1 MLPELTAGEWG
12 LACVAGMLVGAS
24 KTGLPGVGMLVVP
37 VMAHLFGGRLSVGA
51 LLPLL
56 IVADMF
62 AVTWYRRDC
71 RWDLIGRLALWVG
84 FGVAAGAGI
93 LAWFG
98 GAAASDAM
106 GPWIGGIVLAMLATH
121 LALKGRNAEAWSRG
135 RLWTA
140 GAGVLA
146 GITTTISNA
155 AGPVMSLYMAGQG
168 VDKRK
173 FVGTLAWFF
182 FAVNVS
188 KVPILAALTFAQPE
202 RPLMT
207 VQTLAFD
214 LVMAPLVAVG
224 AFGGR
229 KVLEKIP
236 QSAFEGL
243 VLVLAAAASV
253 TLLVG

>member
-12 LACVAGMLVGAS
+12 LACIAGMLVGAS

-56 IVADMF
+56 IVADLF

-71 RWDLIGRLALWVG
+71 RWDLIGRLAIWVG
-84 FGVAAGAGI
+84 LGVAGGAGI

-98 GAAASDAM
+98 SASASNAM

-121 LALKGRNAEAWSRG
+121 VALKGRDAESWSRG
-135 RLWTA
+135 RAWTA
-140 GAGVLA
+140 GAGILA

-182 FAVNVS
+182 FAVNVA

-207 VQTLAFD
+207 PHTLGFD
-214 LVMAPLVAVG
+214 LAMVPFVALGAVG
-224 AFGGR
+224 G
-229 KVLEKIP
+229 KVALEKIS
-236 QSAFEGL
+236 QTTFEA
-243 VLVLAAAASV
+243 VILVLAAAASV
-253 TLLVG
+253 KLLLG

>member
-1 MLPELTAGEWG
+1 MLPELAPAEWG

-56 IVADMF
+56 IVADVF
-62 AVTWYRRDC
+62 AVAWYRRDC
-71 RWDLIGRLALWVG
+71 RWDLLGRLALWVG
-84 FGVAAGAGI
+84 LGVAVGAGI

-135 RLWTA
+135 RVWTA

-168 VDKRK
+168 VDKRR

-202 RPLMT
+202 NPLMT

-214 LVMAPLVAVG
+214 LAMVPLVAVG

-236 QSAFEGL
+236 QSAFEGV

-253 TLLVG
+253 KLLVG